1 MVLRVMKVRGSSAV
15 VGVVVVAT
23 GGGHRASTRS
33 MAHVGT
39 LALPAQSAGQ
49 LPVLIGSVGRFAATS
64 GIGAAVAAGM
74 FARRAAGG
82 FI

>member
-1 MVLRVMKVRGSSAV
+1 MVLRDMKVRGSSAA
-15 VGVVVVAT
+15 VGVIVIAA

-39 LALPAQSAGQ
+39 LALPARSAGR

-64 GIGAAVAAGM
+64 GIGTAVAAGM
-74 FARRAAGG
+74 FARRAAGS